1 MCVSIG
7 SLRGYN
13 RDLDFHMIVSCPT
26 WVLGTKLMLSR
37 RVASTFQQLSH
48 PSSPLA
54 YFFFCSLCSV
64 ESTGTPEKHP
74 LYPKSRKYC
83 DSTSLDSPN
92 SHYLHSPPISRA
104 WEIEEAM
111 YTSHSTSHFH
121 SLLFMP
127 SLGTLLRCSKMA
139 WWIALN
145 ETWQAWSETKYTYRS
160 QREISVGKGI
170 CPWELDDLIFLESIE
185 GEDQLLIDASCL
197 QNICGLHEPAWD
209 CMHHHTP
216 RYY

>member
-1 MCVSIG
+1 
-7 SLRGYN
+7 
-13 RDLDFHMIVSCPT
+13 
-26 WVLGTKLMLSR
+26 
-37 RVASTFQQLSH
+37 
-48 PSSPLA
+48 
-54 YFFFCSLCSV
+54 
-64 ESTGTPEKHP
+64 
-74 LYPKSRKYC
+74 
-83 DSTSLDSPN
+83 
-92 SHYLHSPPISRA
+92 
-104 WEIEEAM
+104 M

-127 SLGTLLRCSKMA
+127 SLGTLLQCGKMA

-160 QREISVGKGI
+160 QWEISVGKGI

-209 CMHHHTP
+209 CMHTIQILLTIQSTYIKSKSSRAWP
-216 RYY
+216 RIAGHKSSASSTIWVTVKWVLLELCGLAEQCLLPAVLVH